1 MILVNRSQRRK
12 LQKQGVA
19 VPKEPKKKAGYFLI
33 IDPQK
38 NTLRI
43 STEDEWLIEQV
54 VKNNANIRKH
64 KTIKELL
71 DEVRDYLKGDG
82 EDEDSK

>member
-1 MILVNRSQRRK
+1 MILM
-12 LQKQGVA
+12 
-19 VPKEPKKKAGYFLI
+19 KKKAGYYLI
-33 IDPQK
+33 IDQQK

-71 DEVRDYLKGDG
+71 DEVRDYLKGGG